1 MNEIITKLNEI
12 EEKAESII
20 SDAQSRKEQLGKQL
34 EADRKEIDRKYDRME
49 QEMLEQLEQK
59 RNREADAKI
68 KELRDMSQA
77 AMDELN
83 ASFLLN
89 RDKMAEEIVKRIIQP
104 GL

>member
-59 RNREADAKI
+59 RNREAESKI
-68 KELRDMSQA
+68 KELREMSQA

>member
-59 RNREADAKI
+59 RNREAEAKI
-68 KELRDMSQA
+68 KELREMSQA

>member
-49 QEMLEQLEQK
+49 QELLEQLEQK
-59 RNREADAKI
+59 RNREAEAKI
-68 KELRDMSQA
+68 KELREMSQA

>member
-49 QEMLEQLEQK
+49 QELLEQLEQK
-59 RNREADAKI
+59 RNREAETKI
-68 KELRDMSQA
+68 KELREMSQA

>member
-59 RNREADAKI
+59 RNREAEAKI
-68 KELRDMSQA
+68 KELRKMSQA

>member
-59 RNREADAKI
+59 RNREAEAKI
-68 KELRDMSQA
+68 KELREMSRA

>member
-49 QEMLEQLEQK
+49 REMLEQLEQK
-59 RNREADAKI
+59 RNREAEAKI
-68 KELRDMSQA
+68 KELREMSQA

>member
-34 EADRKEIDRKYDRME
+34 EADRKEIDRKYDCME

-68 KELRDMSQA
+68 KELREMSQA

>member
-59 RNREADAKI
+59 LNREAEAKI
-68 KELRDMSQA
+68 KELREMSQA

>member
-68 KELRDMSQA
+68 KELREMSQA

-89 RDKMAEEIVKRIIQP
+89 RDKMAEDILKRIIQP

>member
-68 KELRDMSQA
+68 KELREMSQA